1 MSQPPTNPKLYH
13 LVHVDRLAS
22 IVADGRLLCD
32 AVMANRPGTGTTV
45 GMSRI
50 KQRRQ
55 ELPLETRP
63 HLKVGECVPFYFCP
77 RSVMLYLLYQG
88 NHPDLSYRGGQDPIA
103 HLELDLRKVVR
114 WAEAQ
119 RLQWAFTLS
128 NAGARDFEDRCHL
141 DQLNEIDWN
150 AVQAVDWR
158 DSDVKHGKQ
167 AEFLVEREVPW
178 RLVEHIGVYS
188 NKTGQ
193 QALAAMGKAAHR
205 PPVTIESDWYY

>member
-1 MSQPPTNPKLYH
+1 
-13 LVHVDRLAS
+13 
-22 IVADGRLLCD
+22 
-32 AVMANRPGTGTTV
+32 
-45 GMSRI
+45 
-50 KQRRQ
+50 
-55 ELPLETRP
+55 
-63 HLKVGECVPFYFCP
+63 
-77 RSVMLYLLYQG
+77 
-88 NHPDLSYRGGQDPIA
+88 
-103 HLELDLRKVVR
+103 LRKVVR
-114 WAEAQ
+114 WTEAQ

-128 NAGARDFEDRCHL
+128 NAGARDFEDRCLL

-188 NKTGQ
+188 NKTGP